1 MEVACAS
8 PLGRPGQL
16 REITSIPTGLQILG
30 EREVAY
36 ISLQPK
42 TTPAIRIITPDHPCW
57 SWPMGEAAPD
67 TLMYPCARRAQLP
80 MFAARSAA
88 FVIDVLLFTCQVSIS
103 PNRASM
109 HGVFMD
115 S

>member
-1 MEVACAS
+1 
-8 PLGRPGQL
+8 
-16 REITSIPTGLQILG
+16 
-30 EREVAY
+30 
-36 ISLQPK
+36 
-42 TTPAIRIITPDHPCW
+42 
-57 SWPMGEAAPD
+57 
-67 TLMYPCARRAQLP
+67 